1 MSEEITHQFPK
12 DGFNQILARF
22 DSIDGQF
29 KTFNARMGSL
39 EDRMGALEEKVDR
52 RLMETRPIW
61 DQVLVR
67 LDAIDSRL
75 DRVESRLDAIES
87 RLDAIESRLDRVE
100 LRLDRIEGE
109 QHDQNRKLRL
119 YLKDVVRLQDDQE
132 DLDERVQ
139 KLETTPTVKA

>member
-1 MSEEITHQFPK
+1 MSEEITHQFPQ

-22 DSIDGQF
+22 DSIDAQF
-29 KTFNARMGSL
+29 KTFNSRMGAL

-61 DQVLVR
+61 EQVLV
-67 LDAIDSRL
+67 
-75 DRVESRLDAIES
+75 
-87 RLDAIESRLDRVE
+87 RLDAIESRLDRIESRLDAVE
-100 LRLDRIEGE
+100 SRLDRIENE
-109 QHDQNRKLRL
+109 QHDQDRKLRL
-119 YLKDVVRLQDDQE
+119 FLKDVVRLQDDQE